1 MLEAHAK
8 REVVEMATDVKNFMI
23 SGLWSNS
30 NYDDGKQTRK
40 RAIDEINE
48 SHQTLILELYGKMNK
63 AGKDVTE
70 THPFFTAIKLA
81 DVPPDTPIPGPHDLN
96 QINEIDQM

>member
-8 REVVEMATDVKNFMI
+8 REVVAMATDVKNFMI

-48 SHQTLILELYGKMNK
+48 NHQNLIMDLYGKMNK
-63 AGKDVTE
+63 ASKDVTE
-70 THPFFTAIKLA
+70 THPFFTAMQLV
-81 DVPPDTPIPGPHDLN
+81 DVPSDTPIPGPHDLK
-96 QINEIDQM
+96 QISEIDQM